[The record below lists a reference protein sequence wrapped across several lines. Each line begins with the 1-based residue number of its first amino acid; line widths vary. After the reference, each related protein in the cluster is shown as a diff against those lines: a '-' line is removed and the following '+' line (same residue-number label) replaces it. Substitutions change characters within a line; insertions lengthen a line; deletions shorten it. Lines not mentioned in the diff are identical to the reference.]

1 MNTPLP
7 LGLLEQLAPTFLRGS
22 VASAIVAAVQ
32 DQHRG
37 AQLLQTA
44 LLGGTALSSAVALE
58 NLIFKPESKM
68 TKKKKGGKNKDARID
83 LAALQALLQQKP
95 GAPAGTLGTLGNL
108 TPGQQLLLGVLIGAA
123 AAWVLGD
130 EALRAKLLRVFMQ
143 LYSGAAGGLEEI
155 KEQVADIQA
164 ELEAQRMSGA

>member
-1 MNTPLP
+1 MNALLP
-7 LGLLEQLAPTFLRGS
+7 EALLAQLAPTFLRGS
-22 VASAIVAAVQ
+22 VASAIVAALQ
-32 DQHRG
+32 DQRRG
-37 AQLLQTA
+37 TQLLQTA

-68 TKKKKGGKNKDARID
+68 AKKKKGGKNKGARID
-83 LAALQALLQQKP
+83 LAALQALLQQNP
-95 GAPAGTLGTLGNL
+95 NSGLGAL
-108 TPGQQLLLGVLIGAA
+108 TASQQLLLGVLIGAA

-130 EALRAKLLRVFMQ
+130 EALRAKLLRVGMQ
-143 LYSGAAGGLEEI
+143 LYSSAAGGLEEV